1 MANTKH
7 YVITAITLGAIG
19 AVSALAIGL
28 TNFVTAERIKTNE
41 QNKINSGIVEI
52 FGENAKISLDQEF
65 ENEEYKYIERVY
77 EVSSSDDTQ
86 IGYAF
91 RTTGSNNYGKIS
103 LLVGF
108 NLSSEFIKMEVVA
121 NEQTYAQTL
130 VDNYIV
136 PLNGDASKIDDV
148 SCGATYGAKLVRDMI
163 NEAKQASESKPWRG

>member
-7 YVITAITLGAIG
+7 YVITAITLGLIG
-19 AVSALAIGL
+19 AFSALAIGL
-28 TNFVTAERIKTNE
+28 TNFVTAEKIKVNE

-52 FGENAKISLDQEF
+52 FGENAKISLNKDF
-65 ENEEYKYIERVY
+65 ENEEYKYIEKVY
-77 EVSSSDDTQ
+77 EVSNLEDKE

-108 NLSSEFIKMEVVA
+108 NLDSAFISLQVVT

-136 PLNGDASKIDDV
+136 PLNEDVSKLDDV
-148 SCGATYGAKLVRDMI
+148 SCGATYGAKLVREMV
-163 NEAKQASESKPWRG
+163 NEAKQASLEKPWRG